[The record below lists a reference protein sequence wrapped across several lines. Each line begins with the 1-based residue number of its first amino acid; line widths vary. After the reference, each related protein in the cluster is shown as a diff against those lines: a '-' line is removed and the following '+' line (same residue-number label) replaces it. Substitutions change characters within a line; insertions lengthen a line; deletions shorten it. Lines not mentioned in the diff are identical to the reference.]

1 MGTYPGHNFHTFI
14 YKLLHKMKY
23 RGAYSGVGTCLG
35 HYGSFSFTFA
45 MDVLLLQVVLALAQG
60 HLLQRDLPPI
70 PPAPRDHL
78 IPPHHL
84 DHIPLHRLDLIPL
97 VLRDHILLDPQDH
110 ILLDPQD
117 HTPLL
122 HQGHTHR
129 QHSKHQG
136 AIM

>member
-1 MGTYPGHNFHTFI
+1 MVCVYGMGSSIILIAHIKPVLY
-14 YKLLHKMKY
+14 Y
-23 RGAYSGVGTCLG
+23 
-35 HYGSFSFTFA
+35 SFSFTFTC
-45 MDVLLLQVVLALAQG
+45 MVFLQVVLALAQG
-60 HLLQRDLPPI
+60 HHLQRGLPLI

-84 DHIPLHRLDLIPL
+84 DPTPLHRLDHTPLHHLGHIPPHQLGHIPL
-97 VLRDHILLDPQDH
+97 VLQDRLPLDPRDR
-110 ILLDPQD
+110 
-117 HTPLL
+117 TPLL